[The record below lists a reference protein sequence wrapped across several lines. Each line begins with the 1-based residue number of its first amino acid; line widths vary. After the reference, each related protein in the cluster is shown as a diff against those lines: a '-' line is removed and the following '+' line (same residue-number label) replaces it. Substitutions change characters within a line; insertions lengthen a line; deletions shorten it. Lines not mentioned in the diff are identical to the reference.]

1 MGNEAGSPGT
11 PLKARVAI
19 ITGGGSGIGRGIA
32 VKMAR
37 AGADVVVAGR
47 RPDVLDNV
55 CDEIKALGGG
65 TLAVPTDI
73 SKKAD
78 VEKLVQAAIAQFGK
92 IDVLVNC
99 AGIANI
105 TPFMEMSDEK
115 RDEVWNTNLKGTWD
129 CSKAVAPHMIKR
141 TYGRI
146 INISSV
152 TGPMVA
158 NKGWAAYAASKGAI
172 SGFTRAL
179 ALDLAAH
186 GITVNAICP
195 GWIKRDPSAKG
206 AVISDRSKKLAASIP
221 LGRVG
226 EAEEVGDLAVF
237 LASGGASYI
246 TGTETVIDGG
256 NIIQEKKGDF

>member
-1 MGNEAGSPGT
+1 MSNTIGT
-11 PLKARVAI
+11 PLATRVSI
-19 ITGGGSGIGRGIA
+19 VTGGGSGIGRGIA
-32 VKMAR
+32 IRMAR
-37 AGADVVVAGR
+37 AGASVVLAGR
-47 RPDVLDNV
+47 RTDVLDKV
-55 CDEIKALGGG
+55 RDEITALGGNAI
-65 TLAVPTDI
+65 AVPTDI

-78 VEKLVQAAIAQFGK
+78 IDKLIQAAIAEYGK
-92 IDVLVNC
+92 INILVNC

-129 CSKAVAPHMIKR
+129 CSQAAVPYMIKQS
-141 TYGRI
+141 YGRI

-158 NKGWAAYAASKGAI
+158 NAGWAAYAASKGAI

-179 ALDLAAH
+179 ALDLAQY

-195 GWIKRDPSAKG
+195 GWIKREPTAKG
-206 AVISDRSKKLAASIP
+206 AVISDRSKKLNASIP

-226 EAEEVGDLAVF
+226 EPEEVGDLAVF
-237 LASGGASYI
+237 LASDGATYI

>member
-1 MGNEAGSPGT
+1 MGNEAGSAGT
-11 PLKARVAI
+11 PLAGRVAI

-32 VKMAR
+32 IRMAQ
-37 AGADVVVAGR
+37 AGADVVLAGR
-47 RPDVLDNV
+47 RPDVLDKV
-55 CDEIKALGGG
+55 CAEIKALGGLC
-65 TLAVPTDI
+65 LAVPTDI
-73 SKKAD
+73 SQKANVD
-78 VEKLVQAAIAQFGK
+78 KLVEKVMAELGK
-92 IDVLVNC
+92 IDILVNC

-105 TPFMEMSDEK
+105 TPFIEMSDEK

-129 CSKAVAPHMIKR
+129 CCKAVAPVMIKQG
-141 TYGRI
+141 YGRI
-146 INISSV
+146 VNISSV

-158 NKGWAAYAASKGAI
+158 NMGWAAYAASKGAI
-172 SGFTRAL
+172 CGFTRAL

-195 GWIKRDPSAKG
+195 GWIKRDTSAKG
-206 AVISDRSKKLAASIP
+206 AVISDHSMKLNASIP

-226 EAEEVGDLAVF
+226 TPEEVGNLAVF
-237 LASGGASYI
+237 LASEAANYI

>member
-1 MGNEAGSPGT
+1 MSDSIGT
-11 PLKARVAI
+11 PLKGRIAI

-32 VKMAR
+32 IRMAQ
-37 AGADVVVAGR
+37 AEASVVLAGR

-55 CDEIKALGGG
+55 CDEIKALGGYSL
-65 TLAVPTDI
+65 TVPTDI
-73 SKKAD
+73 SKRAGVD
-78 VEKLVQAAIAQFGK
+78 KLVQATVDRYGK
-92 IDVLVNC
+92 IDILVNC

-129 CSKAVAPHMIKR
+129 CSRAAVPHMIKQK
-141 TYGRI
+141 YGRI

-158 NKGWAAYAASKGAI
+158 NAGWTAYAASKGAI

-179 ALDLAAH
+179 ALDLAQYN
-186 GITVNAICP
+186 ITVNAICP
-195 GWIKRDPSAKG
+195 GWIKREPTSKG
-206 AVISDRSKKLAASIP
+206 AVISDRSKKLNASIP

-226 EAEEVGDLAVF
+226 EPEEVGDLAVF
-237 LASGGASYI
+237 LASDGATYI

>member
-1 MGNEAGSPGT
+1 MRQTNYHDG
-11 PLKARVAI
+11 PLKGRVGI

-32 VKMAR
+32 IRMAH
-37 AGADVVVAGR
+37 AGADVVLAGR
-47 RPDVLDNV
+47 RPEPLQQV
-55 CDEIKALGGG
+55 CDQIAALGGKA
-65 TLAVPTDI
+65 LAVPTDI
-73 SKKAD
+73 SQKTD
-78 VEKLVQAAIAQFGK
+78 VEKLIESAIDSFGK
-92 IDVLVNC
+92 IDILVNC

-105 TPFMEMSDEK
+105 TPFIVMSDEK
-115 RDEVWNTNLKGTWD
+115 RNEVWNTNMKGTWD
-129 CSKAVAPHMIKR
+129 CCQAVVPHMTKQK
-141 TYGRI
+141 YGRI

-158 NKGWAAYAASKGAI
+158 NAGWTAYAASKGAI

-179 ALDLAAH
+179 ALDLAQY

-195 GWIKRDPSAKG
+195 GWIKRDVQATGKEDDAHRAK
-206 AVISDRSKKLAASIP
+206 LNASIP

-226 EAEEVGDLAVF
+226 EPEEVGDLAVF
-237 LASGGASYI
+237 LASDGASYI

>member
-1 MGNEAGSPGT
+1 MGNEAGSQGR
-11 PLKARVAI
+11 PLAGRVGI
-19 ITGGGSGIGRGIA
+19 VTGGGSGIGRGIA
-32 VKMAR
+32 IRMAQ
-37 AGADVVVAGR
+37 AGASVVLAGR
-47 RPDVLDNV
+47 RLDVLDKV
-55 CDEIKALGGG
+55 RAEITTLGGHA
-65 TLAVPTDI
+65 LAVPTDI
-73 SKKAD
+73 SKKVD
-78 VEKLVQAAIAQFGK
+78 VEKMVQK
-92 IDVLVNC
+92 TIDLFSKVDILIKC

-105 TPFMEMSDEK
+105 TPFTEMSDEK

-129 CSKAVAPHMIKR
+129 CCKATTPLMMKQN
-141 TYGRI
+141 YGRI
-146 INISSV
+146 INVSSV

-179 ALDLAAH
+179 ALDLAAY

-195 GWIKRDPSAKG
+195 GWIKRDPTAKG
-206 AVISDRSKKLAASIP
+206 TVISDRSAKLNASIP

-226 EAEEVGDLAVF
+226 EPEEVGDLAVF
-237 LASGGASYI
+237 LASDGASYI

>member
-1 MGNEAGSPGT
+1 MDSEAGSPGT
-11 PLKARVAI
+11 PLEGKVVT

-32 VKMAR
+32 IRMAQ
-37 AGADVVVAGR
+37 AGASVVLAGR
-47 RPDVLDNV
+47 RTDVLDKV
-55 CDEIKALGGG
+55 RDEITSLGSNAI
-65 TLAVPTDI
+65 AVPTDI
-73 SKKAD
+73 SNRID
-78 VEKLVQAAIAQFGK
+78 VDKLIRATIAQYSE
-92 IDVLVNC
+92 IDILVNC
-99 AGIANI
+99 AGVGNMA
-105 TPFMEMSDEK
+105 PFTEMTDAK
-115 RDEVWNTNLKGTWD
+115 RDEVWNTNIKGTWD
-129 CSKAVAPHMIKR
+129 CCQAAVPYMIKR
-141 TYGRI
+141 KYGRI

-158 NKGWAAYAASKGAI
+158 NAGWTAYAASKGAI

-179 ALDLAAH
+179 ALDLAQY

-195 GWIKRDPSAKG
+195 GWIKRNPTTKG
-206 AVISDRSKKLAASIP
+206 EVISDRAKKLNASIP

-237 LASGGASYI
+237 LASDGASYI